1 MTPAASTIRST
12 PPTDRVAAVLTR
24 LFRHV
29 DGTVGLRLWNGTTL
43 RLGNHTKAPSSAA
56 DNAPVAA
63 QGQAV
68 SANSADSA
76 DNAGMACRLE
86 HAGRASA
93 EPRFTLVCRHPDV
106 VRTMVLGRDPLRL
119 AEAYFKGDIDV
130 EGDFFAAL
138 SLRNHLQSIRLSAID
153 RLSALLMAL
162 RLGSGDPT
170 RVGRDDATHDRANV
184 QASHRAALQGA
195 AVKEHSKGENRAAIS
210 FHYDVS
216 NEFYRLWLDEQRV
229 YSCAYFTRVD
239 ESLDAAQRNKLEHI
253 CRKLRLLPGERL
265 LDIGCGWGALICW
278 AARHHG
284 VHAHGITL
292 SAEQLAAAQAR
303 IDAEGV
309 QDRVTVELRDYRDLA
324 ADANYGRYDKVAS
337 IGMFEHVGLA
347 NLPRYLACAWG
358 ALRPGGLF
366 LNHGITHDEE
376 GWNKTVSTEF
386 INRYVFPD
394 GELDCISNIQL
405 GMERA
410 GFEIHDV
417 EGLRQHYALTL
428 RHWVARLEANKT
440 AALREV
446 DEATYR
452 VWRLYMAACA
462 LDFEEGSLGLYQI
475 LASKP
480 EAGEWA
486 VPLTRADVYRS
497 R

>member
-1 MTPAASTIRST
+1 MTTGAAAARIT
-12 PPTDRVAAVLTR
+12 PPTDQVAALLTR
-24 LFRHV
+24 LFCRF
-29 DGTVGLRLWNGTTL
+29 DGNLALRLWNGTTL
-43 RLGNHTKAPSSAA
+43 RLGN
-56 DNAPVAA
+56 
-63 QGQAV
+63 
-68 SANSADSA
+68 AND
-76 DNAGMACRLE
+76 AG
-86 HAGRASA
+86 HAGKPNDAKRTARADA
-93 EPRFTLVCRHPDV
+93 EPPFTLVCRSPEV

-119 AEAYFKGDIDV
+119 AEAYFQGDIDV

-138 SLRNHLQSIRLSAID
+138 SLRNHLQSIRLSAVD
-153 RLSALLMAL
+153 RFSALLMAL
-162 RLGSGDPT
+162 RLRSGNP
-170 RVGRDDATHDRANV
+170 ATPA
-184 QASHRAALQGA
+184 QHRAPLQGS
-195 AVKEHSKGENRAAIS
+195 AVKDHSKQENRAAIS

-216 NEFYRLWLDEQRV
+216 NAFYRLWLDDELV
-229 YSCAYFTRVD
+229 YSCAYFTRAD
-239 ESLDAAQRNKLEHI
+239 ESLDQAQRNKLEHI
-253 CRKLRLLPGERL
+253 CRKLRLQPGERL

-284 VHAHGITL
+284 VRAHGITL
-292 SAEQLAAAQAR
+292 SAQQLAAAQAR
-303 IDAEGV
+303 INAEGL

-324 ADANYGRYDKVAS
+324 ADSAYGSYDKVAS

-347 NLPRYLACAWG
+347 NLPTYLASAWG

-376 GWNKTVSTEF
+376 GWRKTVSTEF

-394 GELDCISNIQL
+394 GELDCVSNIQL

-410 GFEIHDV
+410 GFELHDV

-428 RHWVARLEANKT
+428 RHWVARLEANQD

-446 DEATYR
+446 GDATYR

-480 EAGEWA
+480 RAGVWA
-486 VPLTRADVYRS
+486 LPLTRDDVYGHRTPS
-497 R
+497 P